1 MGEDLPFSI
10 ARVESV
16 LSRDAKHLK
25 RRVGEYFQEHFYI
38 TTSGYF
44 TLPPFLCTLQVIG
57 ADRILFSV
65 DYPYSPN
72 AAGRSFLNA
81 LPVGPE
87 DLGKIC
93 HANAERLLKL

>member
-10 ARVESV
+10 ARAEMI
-16 LSRDAKHLK
+16 LSRDTKHLK

-44 TLPPFLCTLQVIG
+44 TLPPFLCTLQVVG

-72 AAGRSFLNA
+72 AAGRTFLNM
-81 LPVGPE
+81 LPVSPE
-87 DLGKIC
+87 DMAKIT
-93 HANAERLLKL
+93 HGNAERLLKL